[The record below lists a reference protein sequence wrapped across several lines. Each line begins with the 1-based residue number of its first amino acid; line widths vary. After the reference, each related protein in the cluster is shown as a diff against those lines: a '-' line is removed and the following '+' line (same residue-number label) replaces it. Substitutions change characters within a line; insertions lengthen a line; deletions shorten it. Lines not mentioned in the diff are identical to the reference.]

1 MNKVNFLDL
10 NRQIIAAPATIETP
24 EATASETPE
33 ATKAPET
40 PEVTSEVTAA
50 PASIPAPEAT
60 SEAPTSATLPAGYL
74 ANGSMID
81 ADGVM
86 LPEYIGE
93 YAEGVAQR
101 LKSLK
106 ASTFQRAFLKKTKEA
121 NKMKVPY
128 SAKKNCAQGM
138 VIAALKLV
146 SRKKDPAPR
155 VLLDMIRAA
164 TATVVDDATFDVLYM
179 HLDAIYTN
187 LLVG

>member
-1 MNKVNFLDL
+1 MDKVNYLDL
-10 NRQIIAAPATIETP
+10 NRQTTPAASANDTSTN
-24 EATASETPE
+24 TAS
-33 ATKAPET
+33 
-40 PEVTSEVTAA
+40 
-50 PASIPAPEAT
+50 
-60 SEAPTSATLPAGYL
+60 TSATLPAGYL

-81 ADGVM
+81 SDGVM

-93 YAEGVAQR
+93 YAGGVAQR
-101 LKSLK
+101 LRSLK
-106 ASTFQRAFLKKTKEA
+106 ASTFQRAFLTKAKEA
-121 NKMKVPY
+121 NKKKVPY

-155 VLLDMIRAA
+155 VLLEMIRAA
-164 TATVVDDATFDVLYM
+164 TATVVDDTTFDVLYM

>member
-1 MNKVNFLDL
+1 MIDTTNINMSNTNETAAAVEET
-10 NRQIIAAPATIETP
+10 APAETTP
-24 EATASETPE
+24 ATA
-33 ATKAPET
+33 
-40 PEVTSEVTAA
+40 
-50 PASIPAPEAT
+50 ASGNIPAADKALAGMVSARNPV
-60 SEAPTSATLPAGYL
+60 PATLPSGYL

-86 LPEYIGE
+86 LPEYLGE
-93 YAEGVAQR
+93 YAEKIAQS
-101 LKSLK
+101 LEPLK
-106 ASTFQRAFLKKTKEA
+106 ASTFQRAFLTKARDA
-121 NKMKVPY
+121 NKKKVPY
-128 SAKKNCAQGM
+128 SVKKNCTQGM
-138 VIAALKLV
+138 TIAALKLV